1 MTGYAAET
9 YGDQIAGVYDDLY
22 TEVEPAMID
31 TLADLA
37 GSGPA
42 LELGIGTGRVALP
55 LFARGLQIHGLDAS
69 PRMLERLRSKPGGE
83 RIPVTFGDFEHVAVD
98 GPFSLVYV
106 AFNTFFAL
114 LSQEAQVNCFA
125 NVARVLQPGG
135 RFALEVFVP
144 DVTRFTLGQ
153 NTLTNKVATDRVEIT
168 VTKHDPVEQVSTSQ
182 HVFITEAGIKLYP
195 VKVRY
200 AWPAELDLMAR
211 LAGLELKSR
220 WSGWDQSEFTA
231 QSGKHVSVYGRLGE

>member
-1 MTGYAAET
+1 MMDYAAET
-9 YGDQIAGVYDDLY
+9 YGDQIAGIYDDLY
-22 TEVEPAMID
+22 AEVEPAMID

-37 GSGPA
+37 GAGPA

-55 LFARGLQIHGLDAS
+55 LVARGVEVYGVDAS
-69 PRMLERLRSKPGGE
+69 PRMVERMRAKPGGE
-83 RIPVTFGDFEHVAVD
+83 RIPVTFGDFEQVAVD
-98 GPFSLVYV
+98 GSFSLVYV

-125 NVARVLQPGG
+125 NVARVLRPGG
-135 RFALEVFVP
+135 RFAMEVFVP

-153 NTLTNKVATDRVEIT
+153 NTLTNKVATDRVEMS
-168 VTKHDPVEQVSTSQ
+168 VTRHDPVEQVSTSQ
-182 HVFITEAGIKLYP
+182 QIFISEAGIKLYP

-220 WSGWDQSEFTA
+220 WAGWDRSAFTA
-231 QSGKHVSVYGRLGE
+231 QSGKHVSVYGRPGE

>member
-1 MTGYAAET
+1 MTAYAAET
-9 YGDQIAGVYDDLY
+9 YGEQIAGIYDELY
-22 TEVEPAMID
+22 ADVEPAMIE

-55 LFARGLQIHGLDAS
+55 LSACGVAVHGLDAS
-69 PRMLERLRSKPGGE
+69 PRMVERLRAKPCGD
-83 RIPVTFGDFEHVAVD
+83 RIPVTFGDFEHVAVE
-98 GPFSLVYV
+98 GSFTLVYV

-125 NVARVLQPGG
+125 NVARVLPPGG
-135 RFALEVFVP
+135 RFAMEVFVP

-153 NTLTNKVATDRVEIT
+153 NTLTNKVTTDRVEMT

-182 HVFITEAGIKLYP
+182 HVFITEAGIRLYP

-200 AWPAELDLMAR
+200 AWPAELDLMAW

-220 WSGWDQSEFTA
+220 WAGWDRSAFGAE
-231 QSGKHVSVYGRLGE
+231 SGKHVSVYGRPGE

>member
-69 PRMLERLRSKPGGE
+69 PRMLERLRSKPCGE
-83 RIPVTFGDFEHVAVD
+83 RIPVTFG
-98 GPFSLVYV
+98 
-106 AFNTFFAL
+106 
-114 LSQEAQVNCFA
+114 
-125 NVARVLQPGG
+125 
-135 RFALEVFVP
+135 
-144 DVTRFTLGQ
+144 
-153 NTLTNKVATDRVEIT
+153 
-168 VTKHDPVEQVSTSQ
+168 
-182 HVFITEAGIKLYP
+182 
-195 VKVRY
+195 
-200 AWPAELDLMAR
+200 
-211 LAGLELKSR
+211 
-220 WSGWDQSEFTA
+220 
-231 QSGKHVSVYGRLGE
+231 